1 MGQCWFCGAVTEELT
16 QCPTCKKGYCSSH
29 AEPSLHDC
37 PGVPIVDIAPMPASN
52 YVAPVNSTPTPL
64 STPQP
69 VGYTPSD
76 EDLEQS
82 TQDGSYEWHGGKA
95 EIPEDAFNPESGVE
109 MKGIFWPKGSEAAHL
124 LIGGGLMFLFG
135 YLTFSFLTRIFALY
149 VGYIPQIE
157 TWHVIL
163 LAGIFTGSFLGHEFG
178 HRQVAKHHKLQ
189 TKFRLFE
196 IGIIITAV
204 SIVSS
209 FFGGPG
215 IGFPGAVVVIGLEE
229 ISRETGQC
237 KIAGPLVNLIVGG
250 VLMVL
255 AIFPLA
261 GLSFFPLNFVLYY
274 AAQFN
279 FQLGL
284 FNMLPFGPLD
294 GRNIIKWKPVLWILL
309 ILALGGLFAFIFI
322 TLSDGGFVLST
333 FLGIPVP

>member
-16 QCPTCKKGYCSSH
+16 QCPTCKKEYCSSH

-69 VGYTPSD
+69 DGYTPSE

-109 MKGIFWPKGSEAAHL
+109 MKGIFWPKGSEVAHL

-135 YLTFSFLTRIFALY
+135 YLTFSFLSSIFAPLKPY
-149 VGYIPQIE
+149 GFPQIE
-157 TWHVIL
+157 LWHVL
-163 LAGIFTGSFLGHEFG
+163 LIAAIFVGSFLGHEFG
-178 HRQVAKHHKLQ
+178 HRQVAKHHKMQ
-189 TKFRLFE
+189 TKFRLFN
-196 IGIIITAV
+196 IGIIITTF
-204 SIVSS
+204 SIVMS

-229 ISRETGQC
+229 ISRQTGEC
-237 KIAGPLVNLIVGG
+237 KIAGPLVNLVIGSILFCLSVF
-250 VLMVL
+250 VL
-255 AIFPLA
+255 PRPE
-261 GLSFFPLNFVLYY
+261 GFPLNFVLYY
-274 AAQFN
+274 AAYFN

-284 FNMLPFGPLD
+284 FNMLPIGPLD
-294 GRNIIKWKPVLWILL
+294 GRNIIKWKPVLWVLL
-309 ILALGGLFAFIFI
+309 TAALGAFVVYII
-322 TLSDGGFVLST
+322 LTLNDPYFVFGT
-333 FLGIPVP
+333 FLNYRP

>member
-29 AEPSLHDC
+29 AEPPLHDC
-37 PGVPIVDIAPMPASN
+37 PGVPIVDMAPTPASN
-52 YVAPVNSTPTPL
+52 YVAPVDSTPAPVTP
-64 STPQP
+64 PQQP
-69 VGYTPSD
+69 AGYTISE
-76 EDLEQS
+76 EDVEQS

-109 MKGIFWPKGSEAAHL
+109 MKGIFWPKGSETAHL

-135 YLTFSFLTRIFALY
+135 YLTFSFLTSIFASY
-149 VGYIPQIE
+149 VGLIPQIE
-157 TWHVIL
+157 VWHILL

-178 HRQVAKHHKLQ
+178 HRQVAKHHKMQ
-189 TKFRLFE
+189 TKFRLFN
-196 IGIIITAV
+196 IGIIITTV
-204 SIVSS
+204 SIVMS

-237 KIAGPLVNLIVGG
+237 KIAGPLVNLIIGG
-250 VLMVL
+250 VLIVL
-255 AIFPLA
+255 ALFPLA
-261 GLSFFPLNFVLYY
+261 GLTFFPLNFVLYY
-274 AAQFN
+274 AAEFN

-294 GRNIIKWKPVLWILL
+294 GRNIIKWKPALWAILIITL
-309 ILALGGLFAFIFI
+309 GALMVFNIYTLRDPYFVPRIFI
-322 TLSDGGFVLST
+322 GF
-333 FLGIPVP
+333 